1 MTDGRVI
8 GGYLSVSWTS
18 NSGYVDDTNAFLYDG
33 EQKYSAQHG
42 YWGAGKYASYMSSS
56 YYPTFGGGHDFYIG
70 GQTLYMNAYSFVL
83 PDRSAPFKRKG
94 WGAPI
99 SANLRDIEVY
109 SVDAKIF
116 PRTNPPDYAR
126 RLRIMPVGENIT
138 ASMEKCAQMCND
150 TDKCGGFVYTKAS
163 AGGGDGKCEMKDRDK
178 MYPVG
183 VRVADP
189 SKQLMLKVP
198 MINAGFG
205 DDACRVNNGKY
216 TQIDT
221 ARYAHYPDTGAMTS
235 GFKCN
240 MSDIIPKEG
249 TQTAPSTTGIL
260 AATDKQIGSTT
271 QKINEYRAQT
281 TASESFTTLR
291 EGLVSVV
298 DASKNYLSTM
308 QDVSNNL
315 LKIANAKYQR
325 ERLLAMTEETNN
337 LLMAESYK
345 FILWSILAILAVLA
359 LLKIKEMF
367 GQDDAD
373 SGGDSGG
380 DGGGGILATIL
391 GWFGVLK
398 SSTNTS
404 DIADRTEDVKAAL
417 SSAGEQLK
425 ETGEQLAAGITEG
438 ADNLVAS
445 ANQAMEGAVEGAK
458 GIANKVSETATDAV
472 NKVGDAV
479 ASAATSAAPAAAS
492 GSTSGSGSAVK
503 TGGSKRRK

>member
-42 YWGAGKYASYMSSS
+42 HWGAGKYASYMNSN
-56 YYPTFGGGHDFYIG
+56 YYPTFGGGHDLYIG
-70 GQTLYMNAYSFVL
+70 GQTMYMNAYSFVL

-94 WGAPI
+94 WGAYT

-126 RLRIMPVGENIT
+126 RLRTMPVGENVT
-138 ASMEKCAQMCND
+138 ASMDKCAQMCND
-150 TDKCGGFVYTKAS
+150 TDECGGFVYTKAS
-163 AGGGDGKCEMKDRDK
+163 AGGGDGKCELKDRAK
-178 MYPVG
+178 MFPVG

-198 MINAGFG
+198 MINAGIG
-205 DDACRVNNGKY
+205 DNDCRVNNGKY

-235 GFKCN
+235 GTKCS

-249 TQTAPSTTGIL
+249 TLTAPSTTEIV
-260 AATDKQIGSTT
+260 AATNDQIGSTT
-271 QKINEYRAQT
+271 KKINEYREQT
-281 TASESFTTLR
+281 TVSASGSESFTTVR
-291 EGLVSVV
+291 EGATTYY
-298 DASKNYLSTM
+298 DAMK
-308 QDVSNNL
+308 DVSNNL
-315 LKIANAKYQR
+315 LKIANANYQR
-325 ERLLAMTEETNN
+325 ERLLAMTQETNN

-345 FILWSILAILAVLA
+345 FILWSVLAILAVLA

-373 SGGDSGG
+373 SGDGG
-380 DGGGGILATIL
+380 DGEGGGGILATIL

-425 ETGEQLAAGITEG
+425 ETGEQVAAGITEG

-472 NKVGDAV
+472 NKMGDAV
-479 ASAATSAAPAAAS
+479 ASATSGAAPAAPAAAS
-492 GSTSGSGSAVK
+492 GSSSGSAVK
-503 TGGSKRRK
+503 TGGASKRRK